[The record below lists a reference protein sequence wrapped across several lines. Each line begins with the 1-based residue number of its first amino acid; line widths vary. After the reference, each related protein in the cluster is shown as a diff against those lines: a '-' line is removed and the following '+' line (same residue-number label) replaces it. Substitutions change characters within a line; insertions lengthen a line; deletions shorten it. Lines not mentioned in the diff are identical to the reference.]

1 MKLKS
6 LLKDLGPGLVVAA
19 TGVGAGDLVAASVGG
34 AHFSYVI
41 LWSALLGAILKYAL
55 NEGIAR
61 WQLASGKSMI
71 EAWKSYF
78 PSWVSYYFLVYL
90 IIWSFIV
97 GAALSG
103 ACGLAAHA
111 IFPILSVA
119 QWGIIHAVI
128 ALVLV
133 LYFQYKF
140 FERIMKVMIALMFVF
155 VIFTTIIS
163 QPDWSMVLKGTFF
176 PTIPKG
182 SIWLILGIIG
192 GVGGS
197 VTLLSYGYWIKE
209 RKWDNVSFLPKVKI
223 DLAVAYILTG
233 LFGIAIMITAAQLQP
248 EVVNGN
254 GMVLSLADKIGENS
268 GKVGKW
274 VFLLGFWGAVFSS
287 MLGVWQGVP
296 FLFADFMRTHQN
308 SNTNSSVSPIELNK
322 QKSYKY
328 SLVFIALTPLVLLFF
343 QKPVWIIIAYAVT
356 GSMFMPFLAFT
367 LFWLNNKK
375 NVVLKNSIFINV
387 LLFIAFA
394 LFSLLMGMKL
404 WEFV

>member
-78 PSWVSYYFLVYL
+78 PSWVSYYFFVYL

-140 FERIMKVMIALMFVF
+140 FERIMKIMIALMFVF

-163 QPDWSMVLKGTFF
+163 QPDWGLVLKGMVI
-176 PTIPKG
+176 PAIPKG

-209 RKWDNVSFLPKVKI
+209 RKWDNVSSLPKVKI

-248 EVVNGN
+248 EVMKGN
-254 GMVLSLADKIGENS
+254 GMVLSLAEKIGETS
-268 GKVGKW
+268 GQVGKW
-274 VFLLGFWGAVFSS
+274 IFLLGFWGAVFSS

-308 SNTNSSVSPIELNK
+308 SNTNPSTSHIELNK

-328 SLVFIALTPLVLLFF
+328 SLVFIALAPLVLLFF

-375 NVVLKNSIFINV
+375 NEVLKNSVFINV
-387 LLFIAFA
+387 LLFLAFA

-404 WEFV
+404 WEFI

>member
-6 LLKDLGPGLVVAA
+6 LIKDLGPGLVVAA

-41 LWSALLGAILKYAL
+41 LWSAVLGAILKYTL

-61 WQLASGKSMI
+61 WQLASGRSMI

-78 PSWVSYYFLVYL
+78 PSWVSYYFLAYL
-90 IIWSFIV
+90 VIWSFIV

-111 IFPILSVA
+111 IFPQLSVA
-119 QWGIIHAVI
+119 QWGIIHAVL

-133 LYFQYKF
+133 LYFKYQF
-140 FERIMKVMIALMFVF
+140 FERIMKVMIGLMFVF
-155 VIFTTIIS
+155 VIFTTLIS
-163 QPDWSMVLKGTFF
+163 QPDWSLVIKGIII
-176 PTIPKG
+176 PKIPKG

-209 RKWDNVSFLPKVKI
+209 RKWENSSFLPKVKI
-223 DLAVAYILTG
+223 DLAVAYVLTG
-233 LFGIAIMITAAQLQP
+233 LFGVAIMITAAQIQP

-268 GKVGKW
+268 GQVGKW
-274 VFLLGFWGAVFSS
+274 IFLLGFWGAVFSS

-296 FLFADFMRTHQN
+296 FLFADFMKTRKTTITKS
-308 SNTNSSVSPIELNK
+308 SNEPAELNK
-322 QKSYKY
+322 EKSYKY
-328 SLVFIALTPLVLLFF
+328 FLFFIALTPLILLFF

-367 LFWLNNKK
+367 LFWLNNRK
-375 NVVLKNSIFINV
+375 NEVLKNSIPINI
-387 LLFIAFA
+387 LLIIAFG
-394 LFSLLMGMKL
+394 LFSVLMGMKL
-404 WEFV
+404 WEYV